1 MDHTEHPPIGELAD
15 AGRDAADRVRADTTA
30 APQGGDAPGHTRLG
44 LDTDGHARRDAA
56 DGTTV
61 VDGIVAG
68 IGMAGTLGMVG
79 YQPATYGERLA
90 GRYDEWYAGLDDV
103 AAVVRF
109 LEATLPRSAGRAR
122 ICELAVGT
130 GRLALPLAARGHA
143 VVGIDVSAAM
153 LERLRAAD
161 PRGTVTAVL
170 GDMAD
175 PAALPPGPFDLVFVA
190 YNSFFMLTDAA
201 AQQRCIELVAAR
213 LAPGAA
219 FVVEAF
225 VPDDPPPRGRQL
237 TVRSMT
243 ADQVV
248 LAATDADAATQLVR
262 GQLIE
267 LTHGQ
272 PVQLHPYVL
281 RYCHVD
287 ELDAMA
293 AAAGLRL
300 AARYGSVEHLPF
312 DERSTRHVSIYRH

>member
-1 MDHTEHPPIGELAD
+1 MDHPD
-15 AGRDAADRVRADTTA
+15 ARRRPGTARPDDRDAA
-30 APQGGDAPGHTRLG
+30 GGEAS
-44 LDTDGHARRDAA
+44 ADAA
-56 DGTTV
+56 SS
-61 VDGIVAG
+61 AG
-68 IGMAGTLGMVG
+68 LFG
-79 YQPATYGERLA
+79 YRPDTYGERLA
-90 GRYDEWYAGLDDV
+90 TRYDEWYADLDDV
-103 AAVVRF
+103 DAVVDF
-109 LEATLPRSAGRAR
+109 LEATLPVTAAGPAR

-161 PRGTVTAVL
+161 PAGTVATVL

-175 PAALPPGPFDLVFVA
+175 PAALPAGPFDLLFVA
-190 YNSFFMLTDAA
+190 YNSFFMLADVA
-201 AQQRCIELVAAR
+201 AQRRCIELVAAR
-213 LAPGAA
+213 LAPGGA

-225 VPDDPPPRGRQL
+225 VPDDPPRRGAHL
-237 TVRSMT
+237 SLRSMT

-248 LAATDADAATQLVR
+248 LAASDTDPAGQLVR

-281 RYCHVD
+281 RYCHVA

-300 AARYGSVEHLPF
+300 SARYAGVDRQPF
-312 DERSTRHVSIYRH
+312 DEHSTRHVSIYRR